1 MNSFLTRKNMNLAV
15 GRFSLFV
22 MLWIVMYAVPGL
34 FVRLFDTNLGNM
46 MLAVFIFLAGM
57 YSIKLA
63 VGLLAVFVILWRF
76 QHMRLEQ
83 FML

>member
-1 MNSFLTRKNMNLAV
+1 MNLAV
-15 GRFSLFV
+15 GLVSLLV

-46 MLAVFIFLAGM
+46 MLAVFLILAGM
-57 YSIKLA
+57 YSMELA

-83 FML
+83 FIL